1 MTIALRAFPVLLGR
15 PRIVGAGV
23 TQVHLGAATLAADA
37 DIGMVHGH
45 ILVVSLGTSQ
55 PDAVAGHHQ
64 RSPRR

>member
-1 MTIALRAFPVLLGR
+1 
-15 PRIVGAGV
+15 
-23 TQVHLGAATLAADA
+23 
-37 DIGMVHGH
+37 MVHGH